1 MKDHCQGPWKTVGK
15 QIDLLIWISTQDSY
29 HECHWKSRSLFI
41 ATLLT
46 DLCESLTSLIS
57 SLTAVRVGANY
68 LTPLRFSLFVSQIM
82 TNREYEKLFY
92 KVVDMIEKGV
102 YYFIVKAYYWL
113 QFYSSKF
120 KFPCKIAKNRGLKS
134 DLKCFLLDV
143 GIPVPQYGCI
153 YLLVTVQNLA
163 L

>member
-1 MKDHCQGPWKTVGK
+1 
-15 QIDLLIWISTQDSY
+15 
-29 HECHWKSRSLFI
+29 
-41 ATLLT
+41 
-46 DLCESLTSLIS
+46 
-57 SLTAVRVGANY
+57 
-68 LTPLRFSLFVSQIM
+68 M